1 MQPLVIDIYHGDP
14 VQDFAKVESCPQSS
28 TSTPSRWR

>member
-14 VQDFAKVESCPQSS
+14 VQDFALVRAAGIDRKSVV
-28 TSTPSRWR
+28 